1 VEASQVTEQARSERT
16 RSRILQAAAESFGQ
30 HGYDA
35 TGVAEICHRARVSK
49 GAFYHHFPSKQALFL
64 HLLTSWETGVEQ
76 GLKATSSASRMVPEA
91 LASMG
96 DTLQEVLR
104 AGRGQLPVYLEFWS
118 QAAHDPAVW
127 QATLAPYRRYRDLFT
142 DLIQR
147 GINEGSLKPV
157 HAKAAAQ
164 MLVGLAL
171 GLLVQALI
179 DPQGED
185 WGAASKDSIQILLS
199 GLERK

>member
-1 VEASQVTEQARSERT
+1 MEAF
-16 RSRILQAAAESFGQ
+16 AE

-35 TGVAEICHRARVSK
+35 SGVADICRRAGVSK

-64 HLLTSWETGVEQ
+64 HLLNSWETGVEQ
-76 GLKATSSASRMVPEA
+76 GLMRTS
-91 LASMG
+91 LASPRVPQALVDMA
-96 DTLQEVLR
+96 DTLREVLQ
-104 AGRGQLPVYLEFWS
+104 AGRGQLPVYLEFWA

-127 QATLAPYRRYRDLFT
+127 QATLTPYRRYRDWFA

-147 GINEGSLKPV
+147 GVEEGSLKPV
-157 HAKAAAQ
+157 PARTAAQ
-164 MLVGLAL
+164 LLVGLAL

-185 WGAASKDSIQILLS
+185 WGAVSRDSVEILLS

>member
-1 VEASQVTEQARSERT
+1 MTEQERSEKT
-16 RSRILQAAAESFGQ
+16 RSRILQAAMEAFAE

-35 TGVAEICHRARVSK
+35 SGVADICRRAGVSK

-64 HLLTSWETGVEQ
+64 HLLNSWETGVEQ
-76 GLKATSSASRMVPEA
+76 GLMRTS
-91 LASMG
+91 LASPRVPQALVDMA
-96 DTLQEVLR
+96 DTLREVLQ
-104 AGRGQLPVYLEFWS
+104 AGRGQLPVYLEFWA

-127 QATLAPYRRYRDLFT
+127 QATLTPYRRYRDWFA

-147 GINEGSLKPV
+147 GVEEGSLKPV
-157 HAKAAAQ
+157 PARTAAQ
-164 MLVGLAL
+164 LLVGLAL

-185 WGAASKDSIQILLS
+185 WGAVSRDSVEILLS